1 MSSSQNH
8 LTLLCS
14 IVFTYSCPVAKYE
27 LTKIPV
33 FGRIGKKDIKTFLKE
48 VSINSK
54 YVGKLLSAV
63 WVKRDDQEAKNKTVE
78 ILKQRCTEKGW
89 PQLLIF
95 PEGTN
100 TNGKALVRYLNH
112 PALDKITLMTH
123 HFLQIFGLFV
133 KCEKRHFF

>member
-1 MSSSQNH
+1 MSSSLNH
-8 LTLLCS
+8 CS

-33 FGRIGKKDIKTFLKE
+33 FGRIGKTKVVNILKWSLISE
-48 VSINSK
+48 I
-54 YVGKLLSAV
+54 VGSLLSAV

-78 ILKQRCTEKGW
+78 ILKQRCSEKGW

-100 TNGKALVRYLNH
+100 TNGKALVR
-112 PALDKITLMTH
+112 
-123 HFLQIFGLFV
+123 
-133 KCEKRHFF
+133 

>member
-1 MSSSQNH
+1 MNSQKSQY
-8 LTLLCS
+8 LVES
-14 IVFTYSCPVAKYE
+14 VKQDFM
-27 LTKIPV
+27 
-33 FGRIGKKDIKTFLKE
+33 TFKKE
-48 VSINSK
+48 VSINRK
-54 YVGKLLSAV
+54 YIGSLLSAV

-112 PALDKITLMTH
+112 PALDKMT
-123 HFLQIFGLFV
+123 
-133 KCEKRHFF
+133 K